1 MAHGY
6 FGRMPRAEIASKQ
19 AIFTLSQLHAELAGK
34 LLDNKRAAIKIRM
47 AMMQVEADF
56 IPVRGKNC
64 PTGHHVFKCC
74 FAAGVVLGT
83 I

>member
-19 AIFTLSQLHAELAGK
+19 AIFTLSQLHAELAGFWTT
-34 LLDNKRAAIKIRM
+34 RERPSKIRM